1 MRRTSSTRVSLWGL
15 VRPAGGATTATIE
28 VRSKGGSFRTLTT
41 VHTDARAYFT
51 KGAGNASGR
60 EWRLVWKAPDGTI
73 FRGTPTR
80 AYAG

>member
-1 MRRTSSTRVSLWGL
+1 M
-15 VRPAGGATTATIE
+15 
-28 VRSKGGSFRTLTT
+28 RSKGGSFHELTS
-41 VHTDARAYFT
+41 VQTDARGYFT

-60 EWRLVWKAPDGTI
+60 EWRLVWKAPDGTT